1 MQEFYDDLGFIIG
14 FMVLALIIS
23 MTAGEKAQRYFL
35 LATLFSVV
43 ILNVNNFN
51 TWFSNLGTLKEGE

>member
-14 FMVLALIIS
+14 FMILCLIIS

-35 LATLFSVV
+35 LTTLFSVV
-43 ILNVNNFN
+43 ILNVNNFT
-51 TWFSNLGTLKEGE
+51 TWLANFGKDV